1 MARLKK
7 DGRYSTTITIEGK
20 KHYIYG
26 STQRELEEKKL
37 SLRMEYEKNHLV

>member
-1 MARLKK
+1 MARLKKRK
-7 DGRYSTTITIEGK
+7 DGRYSTTITIDEK

-37 SLRMEYEKNHLV
+37 SLKNGI